1 MKLTVYNRENSRPA
15 EVNYQGKRTINLNRT
30 GAIYLSKT
38 LSVEMGIAGGE
49 GVNFANDEETGG
61 WYICRT
67 TDKSGFTVWKDK
79 RCARFFKR
87 IYGPQADGTGK
98 GGMQERSVHGSQDA
112 GGDGRDYL
120 LQDYPVQFHCQ
131 IIRHIP
137 CRIP

>member
-38 LSVEMGIAGGE
+38 LSVEMGIAGDE

-79 RCARFFKR
+79 RCARFSSGFMAHKLME
-87 IYGPQADGTGK
+87 QAK
-98 GGMQERSVHGSQDA
+98 VECKS
-112 GGDGRDYL
+112 
-120 LQDYPVQFHCQ
+120 VQFMVAKMPVEMDG
-131 IIRHIP
+131 IIYYKIILSNPIVR
-137 CRIP
+137 